1 MSVSVQYRAAAAL
14 MTFLALVACGGGGG
28 DGGGDGSGG
37 AGSGAN
43 QFWLEPTTTTTIAV
57 GQSINIHAAF
67 EATNAEAYPRYVDPA
82 QITWSSSQPGF
93 ATVTASGVAAG
104 LSEGVA
110 MITAQYQA
118 HSTQLSLR
126 VSGAMQRRTLLVPG
140 QGARSYSVYAPTFD
154 RDIGPF
160 PALLALHGGGGSAM
174 IQAAT
179 TTLNEFASTR
189 KFYVVYL
196 EGSGAIQTFNAGA
209 CCGSARAQNV
219 DDVAYVNAV
228 LDDLAANHDVNI
240 AKIFATG
247 FSNGGMMSHRL
258 ACSIADRIAGIAAVG
273 GASGQFDAAR
283 NEYYTCNPARPIPV
297 LQIHA
302 TNDRNYPFT
311 GGFGDGLSNTNFL
324 GVDATISDW
333 IARNNVTSTAVIEN
347 VTATTTCYRYA
358 TPANVNDASAPVVL
372 CKLDPP
378 DVYDAATEIVFG
390 GGHSWPGGVRSP
402 AASSD
407 TPLTEFE
414 ANAYLWGFFNP

>member
-1 MSVSVQYRAAAAL
+1 MPVPVSYRAIAAL
-14 MTFLALVACGGGGG
+14 IALLALVACVGGGGG
-28 DGGGDGSGG
+28 G
-37 AGSGAN
+37 GSGAS
-43 QFWLEPTTTTTIAV
+43 QFWLEPTITTTIAV

-67 EATNAEAYPRYVDPA
+67 KATDAEAYPRYVDPA

-93 ATVTASGVAAG
+93 AAVTASGAVTG

-110 MITAQYQA
+110 TITAQYQT

-126 VSGAMQRRTLLVPG
+126 VSGAMQRLTLPVSG
-140 QGARSYSVYAPTFD
+140 QGVRSYSVYTPPFD
-154 RDIGPF
+154 GDVGPF

-196 EGSGAIQTFNAGA
+196 EGSGAIRTFNAGA
-209 CCGSARAQNV
+209 CCGSARDQNV
-219 DDVAYVNAV
+219 DDVAYVSAV
-228 LDDLAANHDVNI
+228 LDDLVANHNVNT
-240 AKIFATG
+240 AKVFSTG

-258 ACSIADRIAGIAAVG
+258 ACSVADRIAGVAAVG
-273 GASGQFDAAR
+273 GASGQFDADR
-283 NEYYTCNPARPIPV
+283 NEYYMCNPARPIPV

-311 GGFGDGLSNTNFL
+311 GGFGDGLSNTSFL
-324 GVDATISDW
+324 GVDATVSDW
-333 IARNNVTSTAVIEN
+333 IARNNVTNTAVIEN
-347 VTATTTCYRYA
+347 VTSTMTCYRYA
-358 TPANVNDASAPVVL
+358 APANANNASAPVLL

-378 DVYDAATEIVFG
+378 DVYDATNEIVFG

-407 TPLTEFE
+407 TPVTDFD
-414 ANAYLWGFFNP
+414 ANTYLWGFLNP

>member
-1 MSVSVQYRAAAAL
+1 MSLTVSYRAAAAL
-14 MTFLALVACGGGGG
+14 VASLALVACGGGGDSN
-28 DGGGDGSGG
+28 DGGGG
-37 AGSGAN
+37 AGRGSGAT
-43 QFWLEPTTTTTIAV
+43 QFWLEPTITTTIAV
-57 GQSINIHAAF
+57 GQSINIHSAF
-67 EATNAEAYPRYVDPA
+67 KATNADAYPRYIDPP

-93 ATVTASGVAAG
+93 AAVTASGVATG
-104 LSEGVA
+104 LSEGVSI
-110 MITAQYQA
+110 ITAQYQT
-118 HSTQLSLR
+118 HTTQLSLR
-126 VSGAMQRRTLLVPG
+126 VSGAMQRRALLVPG
-140 QGARSYSVYAPTFD
+140 QGARSYSVYSPPFD
-154 RDIGPF
+154 RDVGPF

-209 CCGSARAQNV
+209 CCGSARDQNV

-228 LDDLAANHDVNI
+228 LDDIAANYNVNT
-240 AKIFATG
+240 AKVFATG

-258 ACSIADRIAGIAAVG
+258 ACSVADRISGIATVG
-273 GASGQFDAAR
+273 GASGQFDADR

-311 GGFGDGLSNTNFL
+311 GGFGDGLSNTDFL
-324 GVDATISDW
+324 SVDATIADW
-333 IARNNVTSTAVIEN
+333 IARNNVTSTAVIESA
-347 VTATTTCYRYA
+347 TATTTCYRYA
-358 TPANVNDASAPVVL
+358 TPADASNPNAPVVL

-378 DVYDAATEIVFG
+378 DVYDAANEIVFG

-407 TPLTEFE
+407 TPVTDFD
-414 ANAYLWGFFNP
+414 ANTYLWGFLSP